1 MEENSEA
8 KYLLGDVN
16 HTAEPYSALTASN
29 DRPPP
34 PYNPEGSLLS
44 QTHLQPGQPHPL
56 QQNNPLAPYPSA
68 PERPPPYSSGFNQPY
83 PQQAYYHQTYQQQ
96 SYPPPPQHDATNMG
110 VVMPLSIPQTTTF
123 GQAKPENYMK
133 LSLFV
138 LLCCCPIMGILA
150 LKWSLK
156 VDNEYNA
163 GRCTEAREASLA
175 AKKINVHGIK
185 LGILFI
191 LFIIAIVI
199 PNIIV
204 FGIIGVP

>member
-1 MEENSEA
+1 MEENSKA

-68 PERPPPYSSGFNQPY
+68 PERPPPYNSGFNQPY
-83 PQQAYYHQTYQQQ
+83 PQQAYYHQQTYQQQ
-96 SYPPPPQHDATNMG
+96 PYPPPPQRDATNM
-110 VVMPLSIPQTTTF
+110 
-123 GQAKPENYMK
+123 
-133 LSLFV
+133 
-138 LLCCCPIMGILA
+138 
-150 LKWSLK
+150 
-156 VDNEYNA
+156 VDTEYNA

-175 AKKINVHGIK
+175 AKTINVHRIM
-185 LGILFI
+185 LGII
-191 LFIIAIVI
+191 LFIIFIIVI
-199 PNIIV
+199 SIIIAFVVAVGV
-204 FGIIGVP
+204 F